1 MAQEPGWQTVGRSA
15 AVRQGVAALP
25 RQVSGVRLAGLLLGT
40 ALTFYVVASIWLNS
54 ALNRPGTP
62 PSEGTLRFAAWAF
75 ERSGPG
81 LSVAVRAAYP
91 PLGVWIVI
99 IVAMLAS
106 SRIAVAPKMRIGN
119 KLGEAGRLNRQALA
133 NFRSQC
139 HQQGFAGLQNPYRV
153 KMKIGFGV
161 TAMLA
166 LMTTGAAHL
175 IAGPHRPGVGMFV
188 AFFVGLLGALAFC
201 MLWPSPNAPS
211 YAVDENG
218 NIWPVAIA
226 PVRAPAIPP
235 APAPPVPPQ
244 PVWRPPAP
252 NARPASSAPLP
263 REAEPAR
270 GSVAVETRSV
280 RQARFCPD
288 CGHQRDP
295 GDHFCPGCGHAL
307 TRLEDCP

>member
-1 MAQEPGWQTVGRSA
+1 M
-15 AVRQGVAALP
+15 
-25 RQVSGVRLAGLLLGT
+25 RLVGLLLGP
-40 ALTFYVVASIWLNS
+40 ALTFYVVASIWLNG
-54 ALNRPGTP
+54 ALNRPATP
-62 PSEGTLRFAAWAF
+62 PSAGTLRFAAWAF

-81 LSVAVRAAYP
+81 VPVAVRAAYP

-99 IVAMLAS
+99 IVAIFAS
-106 SRIAVAPKMRIGN
+106 SRIAVVPKMRIGN
-119 KLGEAGRLNRQALA
+119 KLGEAGRLNRQARA

-139 HQQGFAGLQNPYRV
+139 RRQGFAGLQNPYRV

-175 IAGPHRPGVGMFV
+175 IAGPHQPGVGMFV
-188 AFFVGLLGALAFC
+188 AFFVGVLGAIAFG

-235 APAPPVPPQ
+235 APP
-244 PVWRPPAP
+244 
-252 NARPASSAPLP
+252 
-263 REAEPAR
+263 
-270 GSVAVETRSV
+270 
-280 RQARFCPD
+280 
-288 CGHQRDP
+288 
-295 GDHFCPGCGHAL
+295 
-307 TRLEDCP
+307 